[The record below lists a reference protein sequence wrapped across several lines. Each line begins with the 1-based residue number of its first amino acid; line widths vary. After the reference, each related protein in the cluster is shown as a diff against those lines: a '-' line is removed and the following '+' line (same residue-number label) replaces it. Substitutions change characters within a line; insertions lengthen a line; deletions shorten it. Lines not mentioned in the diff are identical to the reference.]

1 MVQQTI
7 TDPVISRLTAGRS
20 MFEQALGASA
30 EDFAASLDAIAPGF
44 ADMILETEFGN
55 AYQRPGLDLKTRELV
70 IVATC
75 AVIGTAGF
83 DAVKMHIPAALRAG
97 ATRAEV
103 VEVLVQ
109 IAFSA
114 GLPTAIGAL
123 QAAKSVFDTLDRQT
137 A

>member
-1 MVQQTI
+1 MAQQIAEPT
-7 TDPVISRLTAGRS
+7 RLALGRTT
-20 MFEQALGASA
+20 FEQALGTSA
-30 EDFAASLDAIAPGF
+30 DDFTASLDAIVPGF

-97 ATRAEV
+97 ATRTEI
-103 VEVLVQ
+103 VEVLYQ

-123 QAAKSVFDTLDRQT
+123 QAAKSVFDTLDQQ
-137 A
+137 AA

>member
-7 TDPVISRLTAGRS
+7 TTTDTSRLELGRR
-20 MFEQALGASA
+20 MFEQALGSSA
-30 EDFAASLDAIAPGF
+30 ADFAASLDAVAPGF

-97 ATRAEV
+97 ATRTEV
-103 VEVLVQ
+103 VEVLFQ

-123 QAAKSVFDTLDRQT
+123 QVAKSVFDALDQQ
-137 A
+137 AA

>member
-1 MVQQTI
+1 MAQQIAKPT
-7 TDPVISRLTAGRS
+7 RLALGRTT
-20 MFEQALGASA
+20 FEQALGISA
-30 EDFAASLDAIAPGF
+30 DDFTASLDAIVPGF

-97 ATRAEV
+97 ATRTEI
-103 VEVLVQ
+103 VEVLYQ

-123 QAAKSVFDTLDRQT
+123 QAAKSVFDALDQQ
-137 A
+137 AA

>member
-1 MVQQTI
+1 MSEFSSSQS
-7 TDPVISRLTAGRS
+7 DRLTVGRET
-20 MFEQALGASA
+20 FEHALGIPAG
-30 EDFAASLDAIAPGF
+30 DFTKPLDEIAPGF

-75 AVIGTAGF
+75 AVIGTAGIP
-83 DAVKMHIPAALRAG
+83 AVKMHIPAALRAG

-103 VEVLVQ
+103 IEVLVQ

-114 GLPTAIGAL
+114 GLPTALTAI
-123 QAAKSVFDTLDRQT
+123 QAAREVFTELDTFKK
-137 A
+137 

>member
-1 MVQQTI
+1 MAQQNAE
-7 TDPVISRLTAGRS
+7 PNRLALGRTT
-20 MFEQALGASA
+20 FEQALGTSA
-30 EDFAASLDAIAPGF
+30 DDFAASLDAIVPGF

-97 ATRAEV
+97 ATRTEI
-103 VEVLVQ
+103 VEVLYQ

-123 QAAKSVFDTLDRQT
+123 QAAKSVFDTLDQQ
-137 A
+137 AA